1 MVPLWTLYRVEPSG
15 RYTER
20 NPLDVIQSGTL
31 WTLYRVEPS
40 GRYIEWNPLG
50 VIQSGTLW
58 TFTEWNPLDVI
69 HRGTL
74 WTLYRVEPYYVQWLL
89 SIAPLYRVVI
99 GIGILL
105 GLVNT
110 QWRKK
115 NTKLL
120 LIWLETMEN
129 FISPKTWRLMF
140 TEVLMLNIGGWK
152 KTYHRSSR
160 PKVFCEKG
168 VFRNFVKFTGK
179 HLCQSLFLNKSAG
192 KR

>member
-1 MVPLWTLYRVEPSG
+1 MCSYVFASHLHS
-15 RYTER
+15 
-20 NPLDVIQSGTL
+20 
-31 WTLYRVEPS
+31 
-40 GRYIEWNPLG
+40 
-50 VIQSGTLW
+50 
-58 TFTEWNPLDVI
+58 F
-69 HRGTL
+69 
-74 WTLYRVEPYYVQWLL
+74 WTLYRVEPYYVEWLL
-89 SIAPLYRVVI
+89 WIAPLYRVVL

-105 GLVNT
+105 GLVHT

-115 NTKLL
+115 NIKLL

-129 FISPKTWRLMF
+129 FISPKTWRLVF

-152 KTYHRSSR
+152 KTYHRSCR

-192 KR
+192 KRWIKISCG